1 MNMKCMTILATT
13 TMALLAAVAAAD
25 IRVELKTKSGCPVVV
40 CGEKSYPVSAGGD
53 VLTLAHPGETLAKY
67 AILSNETERAE
78 NRMTTVRLFGKAD
91 VPEVKV
97 TAMIDVLSD
106 RVFTVRTEVLNLGE
120 QALLTHARHPFAFL
134 RLQNPPVEERKGV
147 YRFGI
152 DDYFGLK
159 FLFGAGYY
167 TRFVWEALCYTMTS
181 DEPFYVEP
189 VGHPAQRMTQVASYG
204 FVLRFEPGVPQATT
218 IRVEVGGGSREQ
230 PEYAAQVRT
239 QLVERMRLVKE
250 KFPAQLH
257 WPDRRPLL
265 MWIPSADLMLNHT
278 LNPRGYRGVRDVTTP
293 EGMAAF
299 RTVALANAS
308 NVVERCLQAHAQG
321 AILWDFEGQEDPHA
335 ITYVGSP
342 DRILLHAPEMDPVAD
357 EMFAVFQDAGLRA
370 GLTLRPQEVKIREG
384 RLPEW
389 PMTLKRAVAKYRQ
402 DRDPNTAVFGRD
414 GMVDEELLIQ
424 HLSRKAGYAYRRWNV
439 TVFYID
445 SPAMITPHV
454 MTELARLYP
463 DCLFIPEFPVTGY
476 YGSAAPLHLSADPGR
491 GVQLAREVWPNAF
504 GCAFGTRLYSANTN
518 SVALF
523 TQWVK
528 DRHLPV
534 YEGDTGSIRAILDEH
549 GIPEHH
555 DPAHIR
561 WNDNQPV
568 GRALQA
574 RWLKLY
580 RKGE

>member
-1 MNMKCMTILATT
+1 MNMKRKTILATT
-13 TMALLAAVAAAD
+13 TVALLAAVAAAAD
-25 IRVELKTKSGCPVVV
+25 IRVELKTKSGRPAVV
-40 CGEKSYPVSAGGD
+40 CGDQKVSYYVSAGGD
-53 VLTLAHPGETLAKY
+53 ALTLAHPGGEYAKY
-67 AILSNETERAE
+67 ALLSNETERAE
-78 NRMTTVRLFGKAD
+78 NRMTTVRLYGKAG

-97 TAMIDVLSD
+97 TAMIDVLSE

-120 QALLTHARHPFAFL
+120 KALLTHGRNSFEIL

-147 YRFGI
+147 YRFGLE
-152 DDYFGLK
+152 DFYGLK

-167 TRFVWEALCYTMTS
+167 TRFVWETLSYTMTS

-189 VGHPAQRMTQVASYG
+189 FGHPAQRMTRIASYG

-239 QLVERMRLVKE
+239 QIVDRMRLFKE

-265 MWIPSADLMLNHT
+265 MWIPAADLVLNHT
-278 LNPRGYRGVRDVTTP
+278 LNPRGYRGARDVTTP

-299 RTVALANAS
+299 RTIALANAS
-308 NVVERCLQAHAQG
+308 NVVKRCLQANAQG
-321 AILWDFEGQEDPHA
+321 AILWDFEGQEDRHA
-335 ITYVGSP
+335 TTYIGSP
-342 DRILLHAPEMDPVAD
+342 DRILLQAPEMDAVAD
-357 EMFAVFQDAGLRA
+357 EMFAVLQDAGLRA
-370 GLTLRPQEVKIREG
+370 GLTLRPQEVKIRDN
-384 RLPEW
+384 LQPDYPKTW
-389 PMTLKRAVAKYRQ
+389 KRFHAKYRQ
-402 DRDPNTAVFGRD
+402 DSDPNTAVFGRD
-414 GMVDEELLIQ
+414 GMVDEDLLIQ

-445 SPAMITPHV
+445 SPAGISPHV
-454 MTELARLYP
+454 MTELARLHP

-476 YGSAAPLHLSADPGR
+476 YGSAAPLHLGANPLS
-491 GVQLAREVWPNAF
+491 GVQLAREVWPDAF
-504 GCAFGTRLYSANTN
+504 GCAFGTHLYSNNTN

-523 TQWVK
+523 TRWVK

-534 YEGDTGSIRAILDEH
+534 YEGDPAAIRAILDEH

-555 DPAHIR
+555 DPARMR

-580 RKGE
+580 R